1 MRLPADAGK
10 RLLAPLIGVV
20 LTAGLAGCGM
30 IGGGDRL
37 ATTEGTPVPAA
48 LGPAADYPIVLGDPF
63 TVDGEL
69 FTPADTLNYDSVGYA
84 GLDDGAGVTIAHR
97 TLPLPS
103 YAEVTSLDTGKTVL
117 VRVERRGPMAGK
129 NLVSLS
135 AAAAAQLGVGE
146 GAAIRLRRVNPTEP
160 ERAELRAGRSAPD
173 RIETPKSLVEVL
185 RRKLPASGA
194 ASLRAPAP
202 VQAAASVRATPAP
215 AAPVVPAIA
224 ASGPPAA
231 VSAYPLPLL
240 SGPAPV
246 ARPVVVARAETAA
259 VTPINPIKA
268 AAPGVAVKPTPKPA
282 PHVDAP
288 AAKGDFVVQAGT
300 FASRANAQA
309 LAKILGG
316 HVSRAGA
323 LFRVRTGPFATRGQ
337 AEAALAKV
345 RAAGYS
351 DARVYT
357 AG

>member
-1 MRLPADAGK
+1 
-10 RLLAPLIGVV
+10 
-20 LTAGLAGCGM
+20 M

-37 ATTEGTPVPAA
+37 ATAEGAPGTAT

-63 TVDGEL
+63 TVEGEL
-69 FTPADTLNYDSVGYA
+69 FTPTDTLNYDSVGYA

-103 YAEVTSLDTGKTVL
+103 YAEVTSLDTGKTIL

-135 AAAAAQLGVGE
+135 AAAATQLGVGE

-160 ERAELRAGRSAPD
+160 ERAELRAGRSAPE
-173 RIETPKSLVEVL
+173 RIDTPKSLVEVL
-185 RRKLPASGA
+185 RRKLPASGT

-202 VQAAASVRATPAP
+202 VQASAAAPARSVAAAAVA
-215 AAPVVPAIA
+215 AAPVAPALA

-231 VSAYPLPLL
+231 VTAYPLPSL
-240 SGPAPV
+240 SGSAAV
-246 ARPVVVARAETAA
+246 TRPVVVSRAEPVVTTPRPVRVVAPAVAA
-259 VTPINPIKA
+259 QS
-268 AAPGVAVKPTPKPA
+268 APSPKPA
-282 PHVDAP
+282 PSAAAAP
-288 AAKGDFVVQAGT
+288 EAKGDFVVQAGT

-309 LAKILGG
+309 LAKKLGG
-316 HVSRAGA
+316 HVSPSGA
-323 LFRVRTGPFATRGQ
+323 LYRVRTGPFATRGQ